1 MGYIQLF
8 VTNLFYNLKKIIL
21 QSDLSLFIIVIN
33 NNIKLF
39 SFLLF
44 LKSKGNVP

>member
-1 MGYIQLF
+1 MFLGYIQLF
-8 VTNLFYNLKKIIL
+8 VTNLFYNLKKNIL
-21 QSDLSLFIIVIN
+21 QSDLSLFIIVS
-33 NNIKLF
+33 KLF